1 MKYVSYSFYKKIFI
15 VTALFILIGS
25 FNFASAAV
33 KFGDVGEEVRE
44 VQVCLIAQELLNGE
58 ADGICGKATVQAIKD
73 FQVAVGLPVDGIC
86 GSETFRLLR
95 AAAYGEIDITDF
107 IINGNVSHEIKPSGV
122 IENYAEVGDIIKQGS
137 TGPGVVSMQKKLI
150 ALDFLHGEA
159 DGICGEVTNQAIKDF
174 QVAVGLPVD
183 GICGMDTYAALEN
196 APYDDTSDSYVLKE
210 SIENLPRVQKTIKVD
225 ATAYSIQESGVG
237 YHTAMGT
244 PVRHGV
250 IAVDPIF
257 IPLGTH
263 VFIPG
268 YGEAIA
274 EDTGGDIVG
283 YRIDIAFDS
292 YYEALEFGRQILE
305 IYVLEE

>member
-58 ADGICGKATVQAIKD
+58 ADGICGKATV
-73 FQVAVGLPVDGIC
+73 
-86 GSETFRLLR
+86 
-95 AAAYGEIDITDF
+95 
-107 IINGNVSHEIKPSGV
+107 
-122 IENYAEVGDIIKQGS
+122 
-137 TGPGVVSMQKKLI
+137 
-150 ALDFLHGEA
+150 
-159 DGICGEVTNQAIKDF
+159 QAIKDF